1 MSDERCSVKEFM
13 MYAGAVA
20 THRIP
25 VIDKMM
31 AVLFA
36 LEATPDGVSVAKL
49 SRELK
54 ISRTTVYRMLNTL
67 AEHGVVQRHYSDAAF
82 SLGPTLVRL
91 ARHVSTPPDIASAS
105 RPYMEDLAYRRGQT
119 VKVTIKD
126 GQEAVVVGVALGS
139 GPFSIAAQV
148 GSRFPLHAGAA
159 SKVLLAFSDE
169 KEVAS
174 LLALELSRHTDATI
188 VDPVMLQ
195 KEIDDIRRNGWAVDR
210 GEFISGVR
218 AVSVPLRNAEQRVTA
233 ALSVTFVANAEELSD
248 QMLSELLRTAD
259 AISRS
264 LGG

>member
-1 MSDERCSVKEFM
+1 MRTFHLKTEFSVRNATTF
-13 MYAGAVA
+13 AG
-20 THRIP
+20 
-25 VIDKMM
+25 
-31 AVLFA
+31 
-36 LEATPDGVSVAKL
+36 
-49 SRELK
+49 
-54 ISRTTVYRMLNTL
+54 
-67 AEHGVVQRHYSDAAF
+67 
-82 SLGPTLVRL
+82 
-91 ARHVSTPPDIASAS
+91 
-105 RPYMEDLAYRRGQT
+105 
-119 VKVTIKD
+119 
-126 GQEAVVVGVALGS
+126 
-139 GPFSIAAQV
+139 
-148 GSRFPLHAGAA
+148 